1 MNDTA
6 SESGSKAR
14 PNIQVVCMDVDSP
27 ERSAA
32 SQSETAPP
40 ITAAVSGVLDGTTA
54 DAFADEVI
62 DLVFAIP
69 PRDVVLD
76 LRDVVEIGQAGV
88 AAIRCAHLALD
99 DQGARLVVL
108 CPQCL
113 EPALHDADLE
123 LEMIRPNAP

>member
-1 MNDTA
+1 MDDTN
-6 SESGSKAR
+6 SKSGSMAR
-14 PNIQVVCMDVDSP
+14 PGIQVVWVSDADP
-27 ERSAA
+27 ETPASAEA
-32 SQSETAPP
+32 DTAPP
-40 ITAAVSGVLDGTTA
+40 ITAAVSGVLDDTTA
-54 DAFADEVI
+54 DAFAEEVI

-99 DQGARLVVL
+99 DQGARLVLL

-113 EPALHDADLE
+113 EPALHDADVDLE
-123 LEMIRPNAP
+123 LI